1 MQDME
6 KINLSDR
13 LRSELKKRIVR
24 FTYYKKDGSLREAVG
39 TRNPSVA
46 REKYAQEIPAPKGD
60 FTNENAYY
68 DLDKH
73 AWRSFIPQNVVSIDD

>member
-1 MQDME
+1 ME
-6 KINLSDR
+6 SINITDK
-13 LRSELKKRIVR
+13 LRSELKKRVVR

-39 TRNPSVA
+39 TRNPEVA
-46 REKYAQEIPAPKGD
+46 REKHGEEIPAPKG
-60 FTNENAYY
+60 TAINENAYY